1 MSRQKD
7 TIVSVAAAVGYLG
20 FLMAIVLTC
29 VSLGALL
36 LLPFLS

>member
-1 MSRQKD
+1 MSRD
-7 TIVSVAAAVGYLG
+7 RDIIVSIAAAVGYLG
-20 FLMAIVLTC
+20 FLVAIVLTC